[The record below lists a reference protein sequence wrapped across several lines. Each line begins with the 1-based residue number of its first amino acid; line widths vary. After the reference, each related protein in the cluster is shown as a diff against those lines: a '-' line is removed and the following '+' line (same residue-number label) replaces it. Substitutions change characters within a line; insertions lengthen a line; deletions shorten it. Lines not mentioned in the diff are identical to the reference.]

1 MQTIILAARKGG
13 PGKTTLAAHLAI
25 QAERDGAG
33 PVMLV
38 DLDPQ
43 QTLTAWWKDRQ
54 AETPILSEVPIT
66 RFREELASVRDKPG
80 LIIVDTPGFEADLL
94 TLITAADF
102 VIIPVQPSP
111 NDLRGIATTV
121 DLAKRAQRPFCFV
134 ITRGIPRSGLTQ
146 QAPLILSQ
154 YGAVATTIVFN
165 RVDYA
170 GAMTDGRT
178 VQEIDPKGK
187 AAAEIAQLWAYLNQQ
202 INAPTRKE
210 GAE

>member
-66 RFREELASVRDKPG
+66 RFRDELASVRDKPG

-102 VIIPVQPSP
+102 VVIPVQPSP

-134 ITRGIPRSGLTQ
+134 IT
-146 QAPLILSQ
+146 
-154 YGAVATTIVFN
+154 V
-165 RVDYA
+165 
-170 GAMTDGRT
+170 
-178 VQEIDPKGK
+178 
-187 AAAEIAQLWAYLNQQ
+187 AYLDLASHSKPRLSCRSTERSPRRLSLTAL
-202 INAPTRKE
+202 IMPVR
-210 GAE
+210 